1 MHSIKLSSLMVLAA
15 GTLLL
20 WSSVSLAY
28 DDMREVEDSSPQA
41 VVGGMSNK
49 FARGMANTTT
59 GWLELPK
66 QIYATYHEEGPVQ
79 GILIGPLKGIGMM
92 LARTLAGVGEVAT
105 FFAPTPGF
113 YDPFMEPDY
122 VWQEE

>member
-1 MHSIKLSSLMVLAA
+1 MVLAA
-15 GTLLL
+15 VLLMF
-20 WSSVSLAY
+20 WSSVSLAD
-28 DDMREVEDSSPQA
+28 DDMREVEESSPQA

-66 QIYATYHEEGPVQ
+66 QIYTTYNEQGPAQ

-92 LARTLAGVGEVAT
+92 LARTLAGIGEVAT

>member
-1 MHSIKLSSLMVLAA
+1 MQGRKIFSYMMLAA
-15 GTLLL
+15 F
-20 WSSVSLAY
+20 LAVFCGAESFA
-28 DDMREVEDSSPQA
+28 DDLRQVEESSPQT
-41 VVGGMSNK
+41 VTGGMANK
-49 FARGMANTTT
+49 FARGMANTAT

-66 QIYATYHEEGPVQ
+66 QIYVTCREEGTVQ
-79 GILIGPLKGIGMM
+79 GILIGPLKGIGMT
-92 LARTLAGVGEVAT
+92 LARTLAGVGEIAT

>member
-1 MHSIKLSSLMVLAA
+1 MQRRTVLAYLA
-15 GTLLL
+15 IAAVVAIL
-20 WSSVSLAY
+20 WSSESFA
-28 DDMREVEDSSPQA
+28 DEMRQVEESSPQA
-41 VVGGMSNK
+41 VVGGMANK
-49 FARGMANTTT
+49 FARGMANTAT

-66 QIYATYHEEGPVQ
+66 QIYVTCQEEGTVQ
-79 GILIGPLKGIGMM
+79 GILIGPLKGIGMT

-122 VWQEE
+122 VWQDE